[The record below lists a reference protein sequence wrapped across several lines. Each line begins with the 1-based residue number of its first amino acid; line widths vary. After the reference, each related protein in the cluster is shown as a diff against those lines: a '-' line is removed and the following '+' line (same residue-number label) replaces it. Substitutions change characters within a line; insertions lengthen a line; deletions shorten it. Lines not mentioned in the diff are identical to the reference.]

1 MSSSDASPP
10 RRKHRCTASQSQS
23 QSTGTVHD
31 QGSGSG
37 SSHLPS
43 PGLHASLLDRVHR
56 YSDPANGA
64 WLGGLVF
71 EALATAGM
79 QLAWHH
85 PTRCGQLSGLLV
97 AAASVHHLR
106 RASWGNWG
114 TVSVAAKAAAVPLWP
129 DDTTVSCV
137 MVALSL
143 AMQTLAVYATT
154 LYTAVPPTEP
164 HAAVSVLLAAFET
177 AVVCRGHILGVM
189 QLSSLFVVISVTANP
204 VLMWGPVQSLLLAVG
219 CGVLSRGLMQ
229 LPGCYRGLT
238 VFSR

>member
-1 MSSSDASPP
+1 MSSGDASPP
-10 RRKHRCTASQSQS
+10 RRKHRCTAPQSRS

-31 QGSGSG
+31 QGTD
-37 SSHLPS
+37 SSSTHLPS
-43 PGLHASLLDRVHR
+43 PGLHASLLDRVYR

-71 EALATAGM
+71 EALATAGI

-85 PTRCGQLSGLLV
+85 PTRCGQLGGLLV

-129 DDTTVSCV
+129 EDMTVSCV

-143 AMQTLAVYATT
+143 AVQTFAVHAATS
-154 LYTAVPPTEP
+154 YTAVPPTEP
-164 HAAVSVLLAAFET
+164 HIAVSVLLAAFET
-177 AVVCRGHILGVM
+177 AVVCRGHILGVT
-189 QLSSLFVVISVTANP
+189 QLSSLFVVLSVSANP
-204 VLMWGPVQSLLLAVG
+204 ALMWCPVQSLLLAVG
-219 CGVLSRGLMQ
+219 CGLLSGGLMQ
-229 LPGCYRGLT
+229 LAGWYRGLT